1 MHPLEARLFPLT
13 LLLQACNP
21 TPAFNAVAIS
31 PIYGWVDGCNAV
43 TITGAGFGDD
53 VAATVGGKPVTN
65 VQLPEDATDKGYQF
79 TATMPAGDA
88 PGYADVVVTSGENT
102 DTISGS
108 GAYYYVACPQAGYIE
123 AIEPTEGLAAG
134 TTLSLTGCGLDA
146 AGLTAQFV
154 AADGT
159 TVGATGVALAS
170 TCGTA
175 SVTIAAPDLAAGV
188 WYLQLLDE
196 TGVVV
201 AGDIC
206 PPPDTADTAA
216 ALCTDY
222 PLTFGGAR

>member
-1 MHPLEARLFPLT
+1 MFALT

-53 VAATVGGKPVTN
+53 VAATVGGKAVTD
-65 VQLPEDATDKGYQF
+65 VQLPEKDTDKGYQF
-79 TATMPAGDA
+79 TAVMPAGDA
-88 PGYADVVVTSGENT
+88 PGYADVVVTSGDKT
-102 DTISGS
+102 DTIAGS
-108 GAYYYVACPQAGYIE
+108 GAYYYVACPMVGYVE
-123 AIEPTEGLAAG
+123 AVEPTEGIAAG
-134 TTLSLTGCGLDA
+134 TAISLTGCGLDA
-146 AGLTAQFV
+146 STLTAQFV
-154 AADGT
+154 APDGV
-159 TVGATGVALAS
+159 TVGATGIALTSSCA
-170 TCGTA
+170 TA
-175 SVTIAAPDLAAGV
+175 SATFAAPDLADGT

-201 AGDIC
+201 NGDVC

-216 ALCTDY
+216 AACTDF